1 MSRLHHFGRLA
12 GPAVLLIGFAA
23 CVAAQDVRY
32 SETHLFTVAGDEVTE
47 DVDVAIEFVSERSTS
62 QTVFGVHEQYFN
74 PVTDFHADLDGRA
87 VRSRQ
92 FVREPSTPADVF
104 LSGGTV
110 TSFSLEAPPR
120 VGQRLAYR
128 YRRTY
133 ADAAFLP
140 VLYVPNADRLE
151 RYEVVVR
158 HPADVAAAF
167 DVAVP
172 RGTVRPEVTTS
183 ATESRVVFASLDE
196 APDVPLFALN
206 DVHAAVQIDLRR
218 GDGALTPTRPDEF
231 AAWYG
236 RLLGPRSA
244 EPSPALRGVA
254 ETLRRASPEATVAAI
269 HDHVRGRIRYIADAR
284 AEGAFV
290 PRAPD
295 VVLDRSYGDCK
306 DRASLVAALAGAL
319 GLRVDLVLA
328 ATEPSASTAGVSLGL
343 YNHVICAFGE
353 GAARV
358 YFDPTHPYLP
368 YGDLPEGDVDGRM
381 LRLGAGGAEDLRLA
395 AQDSLPALD
404 VAVRFGLDDAAG
416 GRATVVARG
425 QVLGAIREMLARG
438 SGADPANV
446 LSAIAGEWLYRIR
459 LSRLVLVGD
468 TADALTFEGRA
479 DLSQFVVASPTR
491 RYLPQTPFQA
501 VPAEARAR
509 RADALPLDLPQRP
522 NVRLRLLVAPG
533 AWTAEPAAV
542 AWGGPLARF
551 EARVAPGPDGT
562 ELTYAFRQLTRHFA
576 GDDRTAYLDL
586 ADRYLSARRDVF
598 TFTSTSE

>member
-1 MSRLHHFGRLA
+1 MSLRYRLGRLA
-12 GPAVLLIGFAA
+12 GPAVLLVGLASG
-23 CVAAQDVRY
+23 VAAQDVRY
-32 SETHLFTVAGDEVTE
+32 SETHLFAVLGTTVTE
-47 DVDVAIEFVSERSTS
+47 DVDVAIEFVSERSTGE
-62 QTVFGVHEQYFN
+62 TEFGVHEQYFN
-74 PVTDFHADLDGRA
+74 PVSDFRAELDGRSI
-87 VRSRQ
+87 RSRQ
-92 FVREPSTPADVF
+92 FVKEKTTPADVF
-104 LSGGTV
+104 LSGGTLNAF
-110 TSFSLEAPPR
+110 TLEVPPR
-120 VGQRLAYR
+120 VGQQLTYH

-133 ADAAFLP
+133 TDAAFLP
-140 VLYVPNADRLE
+140 VLYVPNVDRLE
-151 RYEVVVR
+151 RYEIAVR
-158 HPADVAAAF
+158 HSADVAATF
-167 DVAVP
+167 DVTAP
-172 RGTVRPEVTTS
+172 RGGVQPEVTTG
-183 ATESRVVFASLDE
+183 ATESRVVFASIDE

-206 DVHAAVQIDLRR
+206 GFHAAVQIDLRR
-218 GDGALTPTRPDEF
+218 GDVALTPTGTDEF

-236 RLLGPRSA
+236 GLLGPRNA
-244 EPSPALRGVA
+244 EPSPALMALA
-254 ETLRRASPEATVAAI
+254 ETLRRDTPEATVAAI
-269 HDHVRGRIRYIADAR
+269 HDYVRGRIRYIADAR

-295 VVLDRSYGDCK
+295 IVLDRSYGDCK

-319 GLRVDLVLA
+319 GLRVDMVLA
-328 ATEPSASTAGVSLGL
+328 ATEPSAETAGVSVGL

-353 GAARV
+353 GASRV

-381 LRLGAGGAEDLRLA
+381 LRLGAGGAEDFRLA

-404 VAVRFGLDDAAG
+404 VAVRIGLDDAPN

-438 SGADPANV
+438 SGADPVNV

-459 LSRLVLVGD
+459 LSRLVLVAD

-491 RYLPQTPFQA
+491 RYVPQTPFQA

-509 RADALPLDLPQRP
+509 RSDDLPLDLPQRP

-551 EARVAPGPDGT
+551 EARVLPGPDGT
-562 ELTYAFRQLTRHFA
+562 ELTYSFRQQTRHFE

-586 ADRYLSARRDVF
+586 ADRYLSARREVF
-598 TFTSTSE
+598 SFTSTSP